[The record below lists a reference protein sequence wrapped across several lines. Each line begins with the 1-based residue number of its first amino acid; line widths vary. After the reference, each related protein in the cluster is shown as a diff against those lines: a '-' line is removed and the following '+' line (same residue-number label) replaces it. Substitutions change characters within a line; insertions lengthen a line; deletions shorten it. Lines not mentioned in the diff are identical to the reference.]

1 MRPASWQFRHALNR
15 LSDWPETHVLGS
27 DRPKK
32 FSCSLI
38 SSGSDSHQVAAL
50 CRTRNR
56 LERAYIGIDLGEAHR
71 IGRPSRSGAPESL
84 KIVSHRRMRRKR
96 MRRWGFAAGRNGNV
110 PSRGVL
116 RMSAITN
123 LDPALRAINSD
134 AAHKGCCQNRSQQGA
149 GAGLESD
156 HDSKR
161 IAVGERAAARC
172 EPRPYLLRLS

>member
-1 MRPASWQFRHALNR
+1 MPQRVLIKSEPAARKLAIQPCHEPPER
-15 LSDWPETHVLGS
+15 LV
-27 DRPKK
+27 
-32 FSCSLI
+32 SCGRI
-38 SSGSDSHQVAAL
+38 SSGSDSLQLAAL
-50 CRTRNR
+50 CRPLTRR
-56 LERAYIGIDLGEAHR
+56 ERAYIGIDRGDAHG
-71 IGRPSRSGAPESL
+71 IGRPSRGGAPESL

-116 RMSAITN
+116 RMRAITN
-123 LDPALRAINSD
+123 LDPALRAINGD
-134 AAHKGCCQNRSQQGA
+134 AAHEGCCQNRSQQGA

-172 EPRPYLLRLS
+172 ESRPYLLWLS